1 MKAKGQFAVVL
12 VTAPDLKVARK
23 LARIIL
29 ESRLA
34 ACANLLPKIESR
46 YWWQGRLET
55 SAEIQ
60 MILKT
65 THARL
70 KELEKCV
77 VKNHPYDT
85 PEFIVLPDVS
95 GNKRY
100 LSWIKES
107 VRACFKKPATRSRRR
122 EEADVLG
129 KGRAKIRRLTSAAAI
144 FKQPIKKISQ

>member
-34 ACANLLPKIESR
+34 ACANLLPKIESH
-46 YWWQGRLET
+46 YWWQGKLQT
-55 SAEIQ
+55 SAEIL

-65 THARL
+65 TQARL

-85 PEFIVLPDVS
+85 PEFIVLPIVS
-95 GNKRY
+95 GQQRY
-100 LSWIKES
+100 FKWIKDS

-122 EEADVLG
+122 EEANALG
-129 KGRAKIRRLTSAAAI
+129 KGRAKIRLLTPAAAI
-144 FKQPIKKISQ
+144 FKQPLKKISQ